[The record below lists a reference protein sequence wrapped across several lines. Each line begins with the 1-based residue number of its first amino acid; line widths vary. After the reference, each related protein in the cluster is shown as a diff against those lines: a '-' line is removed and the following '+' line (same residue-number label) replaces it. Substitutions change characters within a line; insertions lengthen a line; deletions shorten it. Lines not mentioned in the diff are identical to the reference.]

1 MPVRPALASPS
12 ITPRAGSPSLSRLL
26 AMGLAL
32 SALAAC
38 GGKPPAAAPAQDAA
52 IPVRTAPATS
62 GPAGASIGASGLL
75 ASEDEMRLSFKTGGI
90 IRRLAVREG
99 DTVRKGQLLAEL
111 ELAEVGAQAE
121 QASQA
126 AAKAERDLE
135 RGERLHADQVISLE
149 TLQNLRTQ
157 AAVARAGR
165 DAARFNLGYSSI
177 VAPRDGRVLRRL
189 AEEREF
195 VPPGQ
200 PVVVLGSAAR
210 GHVVRTALADREI
223 VQVALGDTAEVRLDA
238 YPGRVFMA
246 TVSEVSAAADPR
258 NGLFPLEVRIAPET
272 GLALATGLVAKI
284 DLIPASSRRGTLTHI
299 PIAALIEGRGDQAS
313 VFVTEGSVAR
323 KRAVTV
329 AFIDGERVALTS
341 GLKPGEPVITEGAL
355 YLQDGDRI
363 RVIAAPP
370 PAADATATT
379 PPAAWARRS

>member
-1 MPVRPALASPS
+1 MSVPRTIASPS
-12 ITPRAGSPSLSRLL
+12 IAPSLGLL
-26 AMGLAL
+26 LSLGLAL
-32 SALAAC
+32 SALAGC
-38 GGKPPAAAPAQDAA
+38 SSKDPAADAVEDGA
-52 IPVRTAPATS
+52 TAVRTAPATS
-62 GPAGASIGASGLL
+62 GPAGPSISASGLI
-75 ASEDEMRLSFKTGGI
+75 ASEDEMKLSFKTGGI

-99 DTVRKGQLLAEL
+99 DSVRKGQLLAEL
-111 ELAEVGAQAE
+111 ELAEIGAQAE
-121 QASQA
+121 QANQA

-157 AAVARAGR
+157 AAVARAAR

-210 GHVVRTALADREI
+210 GHVVRTALADREM
-223 VQVALGDTAEVRLDA
+223 VQVALGDAAEVRLDA
-238 YPGRVFMA
+238 YPGRVFAA
-246 TVSEVSAAADPR
+246 TISELSAAADPR
-258 NGLFPLEVRIAPET
+258 NGLFPLEVRIAPEA
-272 GLALATGLVAKI
+272 GLNLATGLVAKV
-284 DLIPASSRRGTLTHI
+284 DLVPAASRRGTLTHI

-313 VFVTEGSVAR
+313 VFVTAGSNAR

-363 RVIAAPP
+363 RVIASEP
-370 PAADATATT
+370 T
-379 PPAAWARRS
+379 R

>member
-1 MPVRPALASPS
+1 MSVRRTAPSSPS
-12 ITPRAGSPSLSRLL
+12 RLSSAVLAGIVLL
-26 AMGLAL
+26 T
-32 SALAAC
+32 LAAC
-38 GGKPPAAAPAQDAA
+38 SAKDAPVDTPAEEEEA
-52 IPVRTAPATS
+52 IPVRTAPSTS
-62 GPAGASIGASGLL
+62 GPAGPSIGTNGLI

-99 DTVRKGQLLAEL
+99 DVVRKGQLLAEL

-121 QASQA
+121 QADQA

-165 DAARFNLGYSSI
+165 KAARFNLGYSTI

-195 VPPGQ
+195 IPPGQ

-210 GHVVRTALADREI
+210 GHVVRTGLADREI
-223 VQVALGDTAEVRLDA
+223 VRVALGDIAEVRLDA
-238 YPGRVFMA
+238 YPDRVFPA
-246 TVSEVSAAADPR
+246 TVSEVAAAADPR
-258 NGLFPLEVRIAPET
+258 NGLFPVEVRIAPET
-272 GLALATGLVAKI
+272 GVVLATGLVAKVDI
-284 DLIPASSRRGTLTHI
+284 VPAASRRSTLTHI

-313 VFVTEGSVAR
+313 VFVLDGAVAR

-329 AFIDGERVALTS
+329 AFFNGERVALTT
-341 GLKPGEPVITEGAL
+341 GLKPDERVITEGAL
-355 YLQDGDRI
+355 YLQDGDRVRI
-363 RVIAAPP
+363 VADPS
-370 PAADATATT
+370 PAAST
-379 PPAAWARRS
+379 PRN